1 MFHPRVRSEESSS
14 AEGVGYD
21 QFVDILLMV
30 GAEVIGSQHQPSGSS
45 QSGVHVLVGS
55 IQVTY
60 FT

>member
-1 MFHPRVRSEESSS
+1 MHSEESSS